1 MPPALARQAAAL
13 ASWRL
18 APLPLP
24 SPPAA
29 ARAVVRCATGR
40 GPADV
45 VGDVGPE
52 KSKNQRKREA
62 QRSRGWGERLVEL
75 SPRELQLVA
84 SWAELPDE
92 VVDAVQLARSI
103 GRGGKN
109 GWRRQLG
116 FVGGLLRDA
125 DPALM
130 EASMKAARDG
140 GLGGFR
146 PPKLQG
152 SGGQQDQL
160 AAALDDKVREDE
172 DEDLKNKG

>member
-13 ASWRL
+13 ASCRL

-24 SPPAA
+24 P
-29 ARAVVRCATGR
+29 RAVVRCATGR
-40 GPADV
+40 APADV
-45 VGDVGPE
+45 AGDSVGPAPD

-125 DPALM
+125 DPILM
-130 EASMKAARDG
+130 EASIKAARDG

-146 PPKLQG
+146 PPKQQG
-152 SGGQQDQL
+152 SGGQQDL
-160 AAALDDKVREDE
+160 SAVALDDKVQEYDN
-172 DEDLKNKG
+172 DDFKNKG